1 MGKYASGKHSL
12 AISDRSGMAF
22 PYTEMVR
29 EWNGFLVHYSEYEP
43 KQPQLEPKPV
53 GSDPQALFNPRP
65 QPSSKTS
72 LILLDNNPFTSIIY
86 GGTTYVN
93 VFSEDHQRAAGST
106 VRFRG
111 PPVVTSAG
119 PGGTDEADLTN
130 LQDDIRSYTE
140 VSSTVLSSTVL
151 DTIIKNSENK
161 IYREV
166 DSDQDRF
173 YATSNAIVGNRYV
186 TIPDDLRFIRYVQLK
201 DQAGNQ
207 YYLEQRDTSFMAE
220 YYSTPGTQ
228 AVDIPKY
235 YANWDEEFW
244 VLAPTPDKTY
254 EITLAYNKQPET
266 ITDTTSTPAP
276 ATSGTYLSNNYQ
288 DLLLYASL
296 VNTYGYLKGPQD
308 MLQYY
313 QGAYEKAL
321 YSYAIEQQ
329 GRRRRDE
336 YADGVIRTVLQSEN
350 PSSNK

>member
-1 MGKYASGKHSL
+1 MAYSL
-12 AISDRSGMAF
+12 SD
-22 PYTEMVR
+22 
-29 EWNGFLVHYSEYEP
+29 
-43 KQPQLEPKPV
+43 
-53 GSDPQALFNPRP
+53 
-65 QPSSKTS
+65 
-72 LILLDNNPFTSIIY
+72 
-86 GGTTYVN
+86 
-93 VFSEDHQRAAGST
+93 
-106 VRFRG
+106 
-111 PPVVTSAG
+111 
-119 PGGTDEADLTN
+119 
-130 LQDDIRSYTE
+130 LQTDIRNYTE
-140 VSSTVLSSTVL
+140 VDSNVLSDSVL
-151 DTIIKNSENK
+151 SRLIQNAESK

-173 YATSNAIVGNRYV
+173 YATSNCIIGNRYV

-201 DQAGNQ
+201 DAAGNQ

-276 ATSGTYLSNNYQ
+276 ATNGTYLSNKYQ
-288 DLLLYASL
+288 DLLLYACL
-296 VNTYGYLKGPQD
+296 VNTYAYLKGPQD

-336 YADGVIRTVLQSEN
+336 YADGVIRTVLTSEN